1 MKCSISMAS
10 SRKYSV
16 RVCVCVC
23 VCVEGWVWG
32 VWEGDWG
39 GWAG

>member
-16 RVCVCVC
+16 RVCVEGGVGCVGGRLGR
-23 VCVEGWVWG
+23 VGWVKG
-32 VWEGDWG
+32 KIL
-39 GWAG
+39 